1 MGGIMQYAFDKQTA
15 RLIIHIDGSDSLK
28 KRAAQYQ
35 KAFES
40 HRWKPG
46 SDVMIFI
53 SDFYSPPQLQELDD
67 LYRVFEKHRVRRVAI
82 MTRDVL
88 AEATA
93 DTARRIAELYRIP
106 LKHFANLQEMLDWIN
121 E

>member
-1 MGGIMQYAFDKQTA
+1 MQHAFDKQTA
-15 RLIIHIDGSDSLK
+15 RLIIHIDGSDSLR

-35 KAFES
+35 QAFES
-40 HRWKPG
+40 DRWKPG

-67 LYRVFEKHRVRRVAI
+67 LYRVFEKHRVRKVAI

>member
-1 MGGIMQYAFDKQTA
+1 MQYAFDKQTS
-15 RLIIHIDGSDSLK
+15 RLIIYIDGSDSLSI
-28 KRAAQYQ
+28 RSAQYK
-35 KAFES
+35 KAFKS
-40 HRWKPG
+40 DRWKPG

-67 LYRVFEKHRVRRVAI
+67 LYRVFEKHSVRKVAI

-93 DTARRIAELYRIP
+93 DTAKRIAELYHIP
-106 LKHFANLQEMLDWIN
+106 LKHFANLQKMLDWIN
-121 E
+121 G

>member
-1 MGGIMQYAFDKQTA
+1 MQYAFDKQTS
-15 RLIIHIDGSDSLK
+15 RLIIYIDGSDSLSI
-28 KRAAQYQ
+28 RSAQYK

-40 HRWKPG
+40 DRWKPG

-67 LYRVFEKHRVRRVAI
+67 LYRVFEKHNVRKVAI

-93 DTARRIAELYRIP
+93 DTAKRIAELYHIP

-121 E
+121 G

>member
-1 MGGIMQYAFDKQTA
+1 MDYAFDKQTG
-15 RLIIHIDGSDSLK
+15 RLIIYIDGSGSLR
-28 KRAAQYQ
+28 KRTTQYK

-40 HRWKPG
+40 NRWQPG

-53 SDFYSPPQLQELDD
+53 SDYYSPPHLQELDD
-67 LYRVFEKHRVRRVAI
+67 LYRVFEKHGVRKVAI
-82 MTRDVL
+82 MSTDVL

-93 DTARRIAELYRIP
+93 DTARRIAELYDIP
-106 LKHFANLQEMLDWIN
+106 LKHFENLQEMLDWID